1 MRILVVLIC
10 GLLTV
15 FLSHISIGQR
25 YTYDFDQC
33 NLSEISGLLAD
44 AVSFGNPSC
53 ECGPNNDALAFDGL
67 NDYLEMPTPGSLLQ
81 QDNYSFS
88 FYLRPTGIGSNVQQI
103 FTNQRQCGDL
113 DSLFSI
119 QYFPSI
125 QTVAVRISDFGATKG
140 LIEAPLDPQKC
151 WQQVTLVKQGRIL
164 QLFVNGIQESQFD
177 GNQPVNIFSDAPIK
191 VAYTD
196 CTPAQNIVSF
206 MGLLDEIKWYDRALT
221 PAEVLQEYDFVDEIV
236 TRDTLIFKGDQFI
249 PSVSSSCANS
259 VLWSPSVGLSN
270 SNIID
275 PVIGPDTTTGYNVS
289 FSYSGCTASDS
300 LKVVVIDPDQI
311 DCDKLLL
318 PSAFTPNGDNLN
330 DAYGISNAFIVDELI
345 QFDIMDRMGHTL
357 FSATAAS
364 DEWLGDYRGQ
374 QLPNG
379 IYVYKVAYMCKGDK
393 YAKTGSFNIIR

>member
-1 MRILVVLIC
+1 MRILVTLLC
-10 GLLTV
+10 GLSLVFSSLT
-15 FLSHISIGQR
+15 LMGQR
-25 YTYDFDQC
+25 YTYEFDQC
-33 NLSEISGLLAD
+33 NLSESSGLLTD
-44 AVSFGNPSC
+44 AISFGNPIC
-53 ECGPNNDALAFDGL
+53 ECGPQNDALAFDGL
-67 NDYLEMPTPGSLLQ
+67 NDHLEMPTPGTLLQ

-140 LIEAPLDPQKC
+140 LIEAPLDPKKC

-164 QLFVNGIQESQFD
+164 QLFVNGLQQSQFD
-177 GNQPVNIFSDAPIK
+177 GNQPVNIFSNAPIK

-196 CTPAQNIVSF
+196 CTPAQNIVRF
-206 MGLLDEIKWYDRALT
+206 MGLIDEIKWYDKALT
-221 PAEVLQEYDFVDEIV
+221 PAEVLQEYGFVDEIV

-249 PSVSSSCANS
+249 PTVSASCANS
-259 VLWSPSVGLSN
+259 VSWSPSFGLST
-270 SNIID
+270 SNVID
-275 PVIGPDTTTGYNVS
+275 PIVSPDTTTSYNIN
-289 FSYSGCTASDS
+289 FSYSGCTAMDS
-300 LKVVVIDPDQI
+300 LKVVVIDQDQI
-311 DCDKLLL
+311 DCNMLLL

-330 DAYGISNAFIVDELI
+330 DAFGMSNSFIVDELI

-357 FSATAAS
+357 FSATDAS

-374 QLPNG
+374 QMPNG
-379 IYVYKVAYMCKGDK
+379 VYVYKVAYVCKGEE
-393 YAKTGSFNIIR
+393 YSKTGSFNILR